1 MDNLISVC
9 IATYKRPELL
19 EKLLLSLLSQK
30 NIDNYNLEIIVVD
43 NDPNKTAK
51 AVVQRFSEMIISNP
65 RYTVKYDIQ
74 PEKNIALTRNKT
86 VELATGDYLYFI
98 DDDEY
103 ADENCLYHHIRII
116 KEFDADVTF
125 GNVIPCFNDLS
136 TPSYIKSAQT
146 YYRINVEDGKRTKY
160 FLTGNTMLSFKKIK
174 KKTIIFNSDYGI
186 TGGSDYEFFLKIS
199 DENSK
204 FLSAASSIV
213 FEFIPP
219 ERSNLKWLIK
229 RVFRTGNNYSRSQI
243 ENENNQLKRSLVKI
257 NQFIRGVIQSIVS
270 IILAIVFLLFDQK
283 KSLNWF
289 LKAVSNISK
298 PFAVFGFY
306 PKEYKK

>member
-1 MDNLISVC
+1 MNNLISVC

-19 EKLLLSLLSQK
+19 EKLLLSLLAQK
-30 NIDNYNLEIIVVD
+30 NIDDYNLEIIVVD
-43 NDPNKTAK
+43 NDPNKTAE
-51 AVVQRFSEMIISNP
+51 AVVKRFSEIIISNP
-65 RYTVKYDIQ
+65 RCTVKYDMQ

-86 VELATGDYLYFI
+86 VDLATGGYLFFI

-103 ADENCLYHHIRII
+103 ADENCLYHHL
-116 KEFDADVTF
+116 KVMNEFDADVTF
-125 GNVIPCFNDLS
+125 GNVIPYFNEIS
-136 TPSYIKSAQT
+136 TPSYIKFAQI
-146 YYRINVEDGKRTKY
+146 YYKTNAEDGKATKY
-160 FLTGNTMLSFKKIK
+160 FFTSNTMLSLKKIK
-174 KKTIIFNSDYGI
+174 KEIINFNPDYGI
-186 TGGSDYEFFLKIS
+186 TGGSDYEFFLRIT
-199 DENSK
+199 DESSK

-219 ERSNLKWLIK
+219 ERSNLKWLVK

-243 ENENNQLKRSLVKI
+243 ENENNQLKRSLIKI
-257 NQFIRGVIQSIVS
+257 NQFIRGVIQSIIS
-270 IILAIVFLLFDQK
+270 IILAIVFLSFDQK